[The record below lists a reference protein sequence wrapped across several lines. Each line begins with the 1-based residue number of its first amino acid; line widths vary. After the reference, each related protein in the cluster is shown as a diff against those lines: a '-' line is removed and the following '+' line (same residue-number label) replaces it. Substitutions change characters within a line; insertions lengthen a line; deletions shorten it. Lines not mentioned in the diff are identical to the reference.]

1 MKVSVLIPMYN
12 AEKYISATIENVLK
26 QTWSDLEVIIVDD
39 GSTDNSYALAKQ
51 YESSKVHIYKQENK
65 GASTARNLAFKKSTG
80 ELIQYLDADDLL
92 SYNKI
97 ESQVK
102 LYSQINDKNAIIASG
117 ILLFDGDVMET
128 VCIPHRQMSTNYY
141 NKPIELLID
150 ICREKYIVQ
159 SSIWLMHRDLLARVG
174 EWNEKLTLNDDGEYF
189 FRVVGQSTG
198 VYFCSQGA
206 VFYRNTPQSLSKQ
219 VSQKAIESQL
229 LATKVMTQVV
239 TELENSK
246 RAKSAC
252 VNFYM
257 QYITRFHSDF
267 YNECAAIEIKK
278 LGFNINTFKKDTLY
292 KIAYT
297 FLGQKLIKKLSKIY
311 HKE

>member
-26 QTWSDLEVIIVDD
+26 QIWADLEVIIVDD
-39 GSTDNSYALAKQ
+39 GSTDNSYDLAKQ
-51 YESSKVHIYKQENK
+51 YESSNVHIYKQENK
-65 GASTARNLAFKKSTG
+65 GASAARNLAFEKSTG
-80 ELIQYLDADDLL
+80 ELIQYLDADDFL

-97 ESQVK
+97 EAQVK
-102 LYSQINDKNAIIASG
+102 LYSKINDRNAIIASG
-117 ILLFDGDVMET
+117 ILLFDGDLMDT
-128 VCIPHRQMSTNYY
+128 ICIPHRQMSTNPY
-141 NKPIELLID
+141 NKPVDLLID

-159 SSIWLMHRDLLARVG
+159 SSIWLVHRDLLTRVG
-174 EWNEKLTLNDDGEYF
+174 AWNEKLTLNDDGEYF
-189 FRVVGQSTG
+189 FRVVAQSSG

-229 LATKVMTQVV
+229 LATQVMTQVI
-239 TELENSK
+239 TGLENSK
-246 RAKSAC
+246 RARGAC

-257 QYITRFHSDF
+257 QYITRFHSNF
-267 YNECAAIEIKK
+267 YNEQAAVEIKK
-278 LGFNINTFKKDTLY
+278 LGFNINTFKKSAFY
-292 KIAYT
+292 KIAYAI
-297 FLGQKLIKKLSKIY
+297 LGQKLIKKLSKIY

>member
-26 QTWSDLEVIIVDD
+26 QTWTDLEVIIVDD
-39 GSTDNSYALAKQ
+39 GSIDNSYDLAKQ
-51 YESSKVHIYKQENK
+51 YESSNVHIYKQENK
-65 GASTARNLAFKKSTG
+65 GASAARNLAFEKSTG

-97 ESQVK
+97 EAQVK
-102 LYSQINDKNAIIASG
+102 LYKQINDKSAIIASG
-117 ILLFDGDVMET
+117 LLLFDGELMDT
-128 VCIPHRQMSTNYY
+128 ICIPHRQMSTNAY
-141 NKPIELLID
+141 NKPVDLLID

-159 SSIWLMHRDLLARVG
+159 SSIWLMSRGLLVRVG
-174 EWNEKLTLNDDGEYF
+174 AWNERLTLNDDGEYF
-189 FRVVGQSTG
+189 FRVVGQSSG
-198 VYFCSQGA
+198 VYFCSQGV

-229 LATKVMTQVV
+229 LATQVMTEVV
-239 TELENSK
+239 TGLENSK
-246 RAKSAC
+246 RARGAC

-267 YNECAAIEIKK
+267 YNERAAIEIKK
-278 LGFNINTFKKDTLY
+278 LGFNINTFKKSLLY
-292 KIAYT
+292 KVAYAI
-297 FLGQKLIKKLSKIY
+297 LGQKLIKKLSKIY
-311 HKE
+311 YQK

>member
-12 AEKYISATIENVLK
+12 AEKYISATMENVLK
-26 QTWSDLEVIIVDD
+26 QSWSDLEVIIVDD
-39 GSTDNSYALAKQ
+39 GSTDKSYDLAKQ
-51 YESSKVHIYKQENK
+51 YESVNIHIYKQENK
-65 GASTARNLAFKKSTG
+65 GASAARNLAFEKSTG

-97 ESQVK
+97 EAQVK
-102 LYSQINDKNAIIASG
+102 LYNQINDKNAIIASG
-117 ILLFDGDVMET
+117 ILLFDGDVLET
-128 VCIPHRQMSTNYY
+128 ICIPHRQMSTDYY
-141 NKPIELLID
+141 NKPIELLIG

-174 EWNEKLTLNDDGEYF
+174 AWNEKLTLNDDGEYF
-189 FRVVGQSTG
+189 FRVVAQSSG

-229 LATKVMTQVV
+229 LATQVMTEVM
-239 TELENSK
+239 TGLENSK
-246 RAKSAC
+246 RVRGAC

-267 YNECAAIEIKK
+267 YSECATLEIKK
-278 LGFNINTFKKDTLY
+278 LGFNINTFKKDSLY
-292 KIAYT
+292 KIAYSV
-297 FLGQKLIKKLSKIY
+297 LGQKLIKKLSKIY
-311 HKE
+311 HKK

>member
-26 QTWSDLEVIIVDD
+26 QTWTDLEVIVVDD
-39 GSTDNSYALAKQ
+39 GSIDNSYDLAKQ
-51 YESSKVHIYKQENK
+51 YESSNVHIYKQENK
-65 GASTARNLAFKKSTG
+65 GASAARNLAFEKSTG

-97 ESQVK
+97 EAQVK
-102 LYSQINDKNAIIASG
+102 LYKQINDKSAIIASG
-117 ILLFDGDVMET
+117 LLLFDGELMDT
-128 VCIPHRQMSTNYY
+128 ICIPHRQMSTNDY
-141 NKPIELLID
+141 NKPVDLLID

-159 SSIWLMHRDLLARVG
+159 SSIWLMHRDLLVRVG
-174 EWNEKLTLNDDGEYF
+174 AWNERLTLNDDGEYF
-189 FRVVGQSTG
+189 FRVVGQSSG
-198 VYFCSQGA
+198 VYFCSQGV

-229 LATKVMTQVV
+229 LATQVMTEVV
-239 TELENSK
+239 IGLENSK
-246 RAKSAC
+246 RARGAC

-267 YNECAAIEIKK
+267 YNERAAIEINK
-278 LGFNINTFKKDTLY
+278 LGFNINTFKKSLLY
-292 KIAYT
+292 KVAYAI
-297 FLGQKLIKKLSKIY
+297 LGQKLIKKLSKIY
-311 HKE
+311 YQK

>member
-26 QTWSDLEVIIVDD
+26 QTWADLEVIIVDD
-39 GSTDNSYALAKQ
+39 GSIDNSYDLAKQ
-51 YESSKVHIYKQENK
+51 YESSNVHIYKQENK
-65 GASTARNLAFKKSTG
+65 GASAARNLAFEKSTG
-80 ELIQYLDADDLL
+80 ELIQYLDADDFL

-97 ESQVK
+97 EAQVK
-102 LYSQINDKNAIIASG
+102 VYSKINDRNAIVASG
-117 ILLFDGDVMET
+117 ILLFDGDLMDT
-128 VCIPHRQMSTNYY
+128 ICIPHRQMSTNSY
-141 NKPIELLID
+141 NKPVDLLID

-159 SSIWLMHRDLLARVG
+159 SSIWLVHRDLLTRVG
-174 EWNEKLTLNDDGEYF
+174 AWNEKLTLNDDGEYF
-189 FRVVGQSTG
+189 FRVVAQSSG

-229 LATKVMTQVV
+229 LATQVMTQVIIG
-239 TELENSK
+239 LENSK
-246 RAKSAC
+246 RARGAC

-257 QYITRFHSDF
+257 QYITRFHSNF
-267 YNECAAIEIKK
+267 YNEQAAVEIKK
-278 LGFNINTFKKDTLY
+278 LGFNINTFKKSAFY
-292 KIAYT
+292 KIAYAI
-297 FLGQKLIKKLSKIY
+297 LGQKLIKKLSKIY